1 MAHATTLCRRRWARR
16 ARGLADFAFGFALAG
31 LSHVLTGLY
40 RAAKWTGN
48 RLVAAIRNRRQGSG
62 RSDPAGVRST
72 DALRHEV
79 HARREQYRDTTPAFA
94 PIPEKPGVRFS
105 DVAGLE
111 DAKREIMLQMVLP
124 LQYPEQAKRFGI
136 RRGGG
141 LLLYGPP
148 GTGKTLLAKAVATE
162 VDASFFHIRPSD
174 IISAQ
179 VGQAEKN
186 VCRLFQILRQEK
198 RAVLFIDEIE
208 ALVPSRRRNGSTIMQ
223 RVISQFL
230 GEVDGLGSTSDDHVL
245 LLIGATNEPDMIDPA
260 MMRPGRFDATIY
272 VGLPDSAAREQMLRL
287 CLVGCP
293 VSADVAMTKLVQA
306 TKGKTGAALRNFVHQ
321 EGDQAFLR
329 SISAR
334 GCGREPCM
342 SMADFTGAD
351 GGPLLTTGREGMQRP
366 RSDPI
371 GAAGCGVTATQPF
384 PGWML

>member
-16 ARGLADFAFGFALAG
+16 GRGLADFAFGFALAG

-40 RAAKWTGN
+40 RLGKWTGS
-48 RLVAAIRNRRQGSG
+48 RLVAAIRSRRRGSESG
-62 RSDPAGVRST
+62 NSAGARPIDPAGT
-72 DALRHEV
+72 
-79 HARREQYRDTTPAFA
+79 REQWRDMTPAFR
-94 PIPEKPGVRFS
+94 PIAEKPGVRFS
-105 DVAGLE
+105 DVAGLQ
-111 DAKREIMLQMVLP
+111 DAKREIMLRMVLP

-174 IISAQ
+174 IMSAQ

-186 VCRLFQILRQEK
+186 VCRLFHILRQEK

-260 MMRPGRFDATIY
+260 MMRPGRFDLRVQ
-272 VGLPDSAAREQMLRL
+272 VGPPDSAARKQILRV
-287 CLVGCP
+287 CLSGRPIAGDVGLTQLT
-293 VSADVAMTKLVQA
+293 AAMQ
-306 TKGKTGAALRNFVHQ
+306 GRTGAEIRRLVDAAA
-321 EGDQAFLR
+321 DCAFLR
-329 SISAR
+329 SIQPEADNCLQYIAL
-334 GCGREPCM
+334 GDFKQGDDCGGTDHP
-342 SMADFTGAD
+342 A
-351 GGPLLTTGREGMQRP
+351 L
-366 RSDPI
+366 
-371 GAAGCGVTATQPF
+371 
-384 PGWML
+384 